1 MLFYI
6 FYLLSLTFCACKYYF
21 FARRFSQICTH
32 ARCLEGTLIGMVFCY
47 NYSIV
52 DSKSHFSMLLYF
64 YMYLFKVVAKG
75 MIDRA
80 SPGSI
85 VNVSSQASSRALKDH
100 TVYCS
105 TKGALDQ
112 LTRVMAL
119 ELGPHKVSFLQ
130 CLFFDVFE

>member
-1 MLFYI
+1 MAFLLLKIPSEWYSTVLLIANLISPCCFIFLSTYLYI
-6 FYLLSLTFCACKYYF
+6 L
-21 FARRFSQICTH
+21 
-32 ARCLEGTLIGMVFCY
+32 
-47 NYSIV
+47 
-52 DSKSHFSMLLYF
+52 
-64 YMYLFKVVAKG
+64 KVVAKG

-119 ELGPHKVSFLQ
+119 ELGPHKVSYLRFSS
-130 CLFFDVFE
+130 FDALE